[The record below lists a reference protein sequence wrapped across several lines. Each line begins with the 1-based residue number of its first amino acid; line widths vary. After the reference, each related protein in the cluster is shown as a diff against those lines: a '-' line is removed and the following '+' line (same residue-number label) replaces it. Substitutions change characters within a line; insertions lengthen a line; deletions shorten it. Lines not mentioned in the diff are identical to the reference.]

1 MYLKAATV
9 DDMKDMAVVI
19 VIEESIKIAV
29 KVLPG
34 SIKFDP
40 SLIGMLS
47 MMRVKVK
54 QYNQRGA

>member
-1 MYLKAATV
+1 M

-19 VIEESIKIAV
+19 VIEESIKTVV

-47 MMRVKVK
+47 MMKIK
-54 QYNQRGA
+54 SETI